1 MVYTDVTVEK
11 ISPKSTVVN
20 CGPARKIYLDG
31 FADMRYRMVDC
42 MGNEVE
48 TGSLKEPSVLT
59 VPGTGMVFAEM
70 E

>member
-1 MVYTDVTVEK
+1 MAYTDVTVEK
-11 ISPKSTVVN
+11 VASKSTVVN

-31 FADMRYRMVDC
+31 FAGMRYRTVDC

-48 TGSLKEPSVLT
+48 TDSLKELSVLT